1 MKAKK
6 SSKKSSGFTAFDPL
20 ETTRAFIGLFI
31 IMLAASIF
39 MLFKTYQQNIMQ
51 NHLFYQFI
59 ILTFIGMALLISLL
73 FLINP
78 SHKGKK

>member
-6 SSKKSSGFTAFDPL
+6 SSKQPTGFTSFDPL
-20 ETTRAFIGLFI
+20 ATIRAFIDLFI
-31 IMLAASIF
+31 IMLAASLF
-39 MLFKTYQQNIMQ
+39 MLFKTYQQNILQ
-51 NHLFYQFI
+51 NNMFYPFI

-78 SHKGKK
+78 SHPKKK